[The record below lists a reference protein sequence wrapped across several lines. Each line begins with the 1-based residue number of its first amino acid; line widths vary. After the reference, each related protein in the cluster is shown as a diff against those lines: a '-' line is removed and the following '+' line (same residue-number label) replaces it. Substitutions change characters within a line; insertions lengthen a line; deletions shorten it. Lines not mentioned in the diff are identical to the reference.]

1 MQTYS
6 QGYNGIIFKVE
17 FQTAK
22 PRIITVQPALW
33 SDYYVK

>member
-17 FQTAK
+17 FQTTK
-22 PRIITVQPALW
+22 PRIVTVQPALW